1 VGYVGEESE
10 QVLVRLHVRVETAE
24 DAETGVF
31 SMKYMLDTNICI
43 YLIKQKPEKLL
54 RRFKTHFVGE
64 IGISSI
70 TTAELRFGVEKSQ
83 QVEKNRQA
91 LDEFILPLEI
101 ADFDEKAA
109 ESYGKVRTLLER
121 TGKPIGSMDMLIGA
135 HALSLGV
142 TLVTNNTSEFKQ
154 IKKLKI
160 ADWSR

>member
-1 VGYVGEESE
+1 
-10 QVLVRLHVRVETAE
+10 
-24 DAETGVF
+24 
-31 SMKYMLDTNICI
+31 MKYMLDTNICI

-54 RRFKTHFVGE
+54 RRFKTHSVGD
-64 IGISSI
+64 IGVSSI
-70 TTAELRFGVEKSQ
+70 TVAELRFGVEKSQ

-101 ADFDEKAA
+101 ADFDEQAA

-121 TGKPIGSMDMLIGA
+121 SGNPIGAMDMLIGA
-135 HALSLGV
+135 HALSLSI

-154 IKKLKI
+154 IKNLKI